1 MNILKTQ
8 SQSTVKEASKNLEVV
23 IDMIQTSNNIQES
36 SSNMMSF
43 LVDDLLDFAQL
54 NAGKFRKVV
63 KKFDL
68 KDAINEVVSI
78 QKEKAKMAGIKLNYV
93 YTPQP
98 IEEDKITSLFNK
110 VIKKEA
116 SSKKKNK
123 NESDS
128 DEEFL
133 NYDFAL
139 NGNGVKDFNPSTK
152 IMIETDKRRL

>member
-93 YTPQP
+93 YTP
-98 IEEDKITSLFNK
+98 
-110 VIKKEA
+110 
-116 SSKKKNK
+116 
-123 NESDS
+123 
-128 DEEFL
+128 
-133 NYDFAL
+133 
-139 NGNGVKDFNPSTK
+139 
-152 IMIETDKRRL
+152 